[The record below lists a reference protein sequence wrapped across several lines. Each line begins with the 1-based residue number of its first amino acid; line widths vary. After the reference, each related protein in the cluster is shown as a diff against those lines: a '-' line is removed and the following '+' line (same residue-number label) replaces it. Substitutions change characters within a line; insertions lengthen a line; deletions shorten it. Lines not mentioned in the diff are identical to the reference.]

1 MADPLNSLD
10 RHMDRSARRLRRK
23 LGGKRGHLH
32 LRDADLDRLTRR
44 AGRDLPAP
52 ARREAQRI
60 LATRA
65 QMQNPRLAAR
75 MDPGRLDASFR
86 RFDAVLG
93 QWNPARRRRN
103 MWLNAVAGYAFN
115 LLLFG
120 ALLAG
125 FLHWQG

>member
-1 MADPLNSLD
+1 MADTLNSLES
-10 RHMDRSARRLRRK
+10 RMGRSARRLRRK

-52 ARREAQRI
+52 ARREAKKI

-65 QMQNPRLAAR
+65 QMQDPRLAAR
-75 MDPGRLDASFR
+75 MDPARLTSSFR
-86 RFDAVLG
+86 RFDAALG

-103 MWLNAVAGYAFN
+103 MWLNALAGYAFN
-115 LLLFG
+115 LIVFG
-120 ALLAG
+120 VLVWA
-125 FLHWQG
+125 FLQWQG